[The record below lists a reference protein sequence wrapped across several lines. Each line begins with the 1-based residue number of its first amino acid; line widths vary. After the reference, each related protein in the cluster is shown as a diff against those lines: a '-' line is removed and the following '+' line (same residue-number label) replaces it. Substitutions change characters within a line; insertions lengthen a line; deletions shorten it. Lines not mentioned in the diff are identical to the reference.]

1 MGDFDDDD
9 VRRENRLLLGVDC
22 PDIGLGD
29 ADAGFAD
36 DADFVALIMAEF
48 FVCSIIADFI
58 RSFRSCWYCC
68 AELSSY
74 RSRILQVAKLSFPV
88 SSKKSRHRLFPPSL
102 IACICSL
109 DQLSILMDRT
119 LDTCVPNYL

>member
-1 MGDFDDDD
+1 MGDFDD

-22 PDIGLGD
+22 PVTGLGD
-29 ADAGFAD
+29 ADAGIDD
-36 DADFVALIMAEF
+36 DADFVPLIMAESF
-48 FVCSIIADFI
+48 CSIIADFTP
-58 RSFRSCWYCC
+58 SFRSCWYCC

-88 SSKKSRHRLFPPSL
+88 SSKKSRHRLFPPCL

-119 LDTCVPNYL
+119 LDTCVPNDL